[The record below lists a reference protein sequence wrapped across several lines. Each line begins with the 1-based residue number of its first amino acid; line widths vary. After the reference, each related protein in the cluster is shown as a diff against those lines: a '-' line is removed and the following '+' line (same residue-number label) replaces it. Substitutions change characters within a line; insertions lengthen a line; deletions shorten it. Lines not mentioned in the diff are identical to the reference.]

1 MLLLRVGQSKLIKV
15 SIRMGGSPVSTKS
28 EKIGGF
34 DKWKISSAYDTL
46 KEAREILADEKKVAA
61 VKIYAKQA
69 EAAAAEVSKQLNL
82 EKTVG
87 KKLSKMYGKK

>member
-1 MLLLRVGQSKLIKV
+1 
-15 SIRMGGSPVSTKS
+15 MGGITVSKS

-34 DKWKISSAYDTL
+34 DKWDITSAYDTL

-61 VKIYAKQA
+61 VKIYAKKA
-69 EAAAAEVSKQLNL
+69 EAAAAEVSKQLSL

-87 KKLSKMYGKK
+87 KKLSQMYGKKNNPHKKSGGY

>member
-1 MLLLRVGQSKLIKV
+1 
-15 SIRMGGSPVSTKS
+15 MGGIDVSTKS

-34 DKWKISSAYDTL
+34 DKWEISSAYDTL

-61 VKIYAKQA
+61 VRIYAKQA

-87 KKLSKMYGKK
+87 NKLSKMYGKKKKNNPHKKSGGY

>member
-1 MLLLRVGQSKLIKV
+1 MSKE
-15 SIRMGGSPVSTKS
+15 
-28 EKIGGF
+28 EKIGGI
-34 DKWKISSAYDTL
+34 DKWTITSAYNTL

-61 VKIYAKQA
+61 IRIYAKQT

-87 KKLSKMYGKK
+87 KKLSKMYGEKNTSHKKSGGY

>member
-1 MLLLRVGQSKLIKV
+1 M
-15 SIRMGGSPVSTKS
+15 PTKS

-34 DKWKISSAYDTL
+34 DRWEISGAYDTL

-61 VKIYAKQA
+61 VRIYAKKA
-69 EAAAAEVSKQLNL
+69 EAAAAEVSKQLSL

-87 KKLSKMYGKK
+87 KKLSKMYKGG